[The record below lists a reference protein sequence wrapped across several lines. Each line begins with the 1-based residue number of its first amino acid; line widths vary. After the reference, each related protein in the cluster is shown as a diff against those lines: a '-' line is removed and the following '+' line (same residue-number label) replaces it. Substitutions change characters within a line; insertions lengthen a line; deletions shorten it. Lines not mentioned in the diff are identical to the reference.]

1 MVERW
6 YTPSRT
12 TGRLDSGVACGSDP
26 RPREGVE
33 GVFDEQHQGDPRE
46 RAGVAGAGRPTG
58 RDPVPRRRDRGVHLV
73 RREVHHGFWRREPDT
88 WSFERPY
95 DEVALILTG
104 RADIEA
110 ADGAVVSVGPGD
122 VLITPRGSS
131 GTWRITET
139 IVKFYAISS
148 PETE

>member
-1 MVERW
+1 
-6 YTPSRT
+6 
-12 TGRLDSGVACGSDP
+12 
-26 RPREGVE
+26 
-33 GVFDEQHQGDPRE
+33 
-46 RAGVAGAGRPTG
+46 
-58 RDPVPRRRDRGVHLV
+58 
-73 RREVHHGFWRREPDT
+73 
-88 WSFERPY
+88 
-95 DEVALILTG
+95 LILTG